1 MGITKLEALKAID
14 RDRELFCK
22 TSDMIWDNPETAFL
36 EHVSMGILC
45 DLLEKEGFEV
55 KKNIAN
61 IPTAFTGTFGHGKP
75 IIGFL
80 GEFDAL
86 SGLSQV
92 AGCAERKELVPGAA
106 GHGCGHNLLGMGSL
120 AAAWAVKTYLEAKGP
135 GSGTVIFYGCP
146 GEEGGAGKA
155 FMAKQ
160 DLFYGLDAAIT
171 WHPDDSNQVTSG
183 SYLACVQV
191 EYKFEGVA
199 AHAAGCPHM
208 GRSALD
214 AVELMNI
221 GVQFLREHM
230 PVSDRI
236 HYSIT
241 DAGGISP
248 NVVQPTAQVLYMVRS
263 DTVAKVKNL
272 LARVEDIA
280 KGAALM
286 TGTTLKR
293 RFIDGT
299 ADVVPNSVLEKAGF
313 KNFEATELPEYSE
326 EELAFAEELKK
337 TYLTDGL
344 PGFASNF
351 SPEIANFV
359 SEKTNGGEKAQND
372 FLMPLYHSEVTL
384 PGSTD
389 VGDVSWQTPTAQI
402 NTATWTSGI
411 PGHSWQV
418 VSMGKSTIAKKGMN
432 LAAKVMAATA
442 VDLFED
448 PELLAEA
455 KAEFLER
462 TKSGFVS
469 PIEDGAVPAIA
480 GEKIL

>member
-1 MGITKLEALKAID
+1 MDKKELYAYIDENKEIFEKLSDEIWEYAEISLKEHKSAAAYIKLLE
-14 RDRELFCK
+14 ELGFRVE
-22 TSDMIWDNPETAFL
+22 TGLAGVETAF
-36 EHVSMGILC
+36 S
-45 DLLEKEGFEV
+45 
-55 KKNIAN
+55 
-61 IPTAFTGTFGHGKP
+61 GTFGSGKP
-75 IIGFL
+75 VIGIL

-86 SGLSQV
+86 SGLSQKPGMTV
-92 AGCAERKELVPGAA
+92 HDELISGGS
-106 GHGCGHNLLGMGSL
+106 GHGCGHNLLGAGSL
-120 AAAWAVKTYLEAKGP
+120 AAAYGIKKYLEEKGE
-135 GSGTVIFYGCP
+135 GSGTVVFYGCP

-160 DLFYGLDAAIT
+160 GFFYGLDAALT

-230 PVSDRI
+230 PISDRI

-263 DTVAKVKNL
+263 DTVPKVKSL
-272 LARVEDIA
+272 LERVEDIA

-299 ADVVPNSVLEKAGF
+299 ADVVPNSVFEEAMY
-313 KNFEATELPEYSE
+313 KNFEATKLPEYTE
-326 EELAFAEELKK
+326 EELSFAEELKK
-337 TYLTDGL
+337 TYITEGL
-344 PGFASNF
+344 PGFASLF
-351 SPEIANFV
+351 SPEIAKFAD
-359 SEKTNGGEKAQND
+359 EKTDGGKKAQND

-418 VSMGKSTIAKKGMN
+418 VSLGKSSIAKKGMN
-432 LAAKVMAATA
+432 LAAKVIAATA

-448 PELLAEA
+448 PELLAKA
-455 KAEFLER
+455 KEEFEFK
-462 TKSGFVS
+462 TKGGFIS

-480 GEKIL
+480 GEKIV

>member
-1 MGITKLEALKAID
+1 MNKKELYAYIDENKGIFEELADSIWECAEISLKEHKSAEIYKNLLEKLGFKVETGLAGV
-14 RDRELFCK
+14 
-22 TSDMIWDNPETAFL
+22 ETAF
-36 EHVSMGILC
+36 S
-45 DLLEKEGFEV
+45 
-55 KKNIAN
+55 
-61 IPTAFTGTFGHGKP
+61 GTFGSGKP
-75 IIGFL
+75 IIGIL

-86 SGLSQV
+86 SGLSQK
-92 AGCAERKELVPGAA
+92 AGMTEHDELVFGGN
-106 GHGCGHNLLGMGSL
+106 GHGCGHNLLGAGSL
-120 AAAWAVKTYLEAKGP
+120 SAAYAVKKYLEEKGE

-155 FMAKQ
+155 FMAQKGI
-160 DLFYGLDAAIT
+160 FYGLDAALT

-183 SYLACVQV
+183 SYLSSIQV

-199 AHAAGCPHM
+199 AHAAGCPHL

-221 GVQFLREHM
+221 GVQFLREHI
-230 PVSDRI
+230 PSSDRI

-248 NVVQPTAQVLYMVRS
+248 NVVQPTAQVLYMMRS
-263 DTVAKVKNL
+263 DTVTKAKALVE
-272 LARVEDIA
+272 RVEDIA

-299 ADVVPNSVLEKAGF
+299 ADVVPNEVLEKAMY
-313 KNFEATELPEYSE
+313 KNFEEIELPEYSE

-337 TYLTDGL
+337 TYITDGL

-351 SPEIANFV
+351 SPEIAKFV
-359 SEKTNGGEKAQND
+359 DEKTNGGKKAQND

-389 VGDVSWQTPTAQI
+389 VGDVSWQTPTVQI
-402 NTATWTSGI
+402 NTATWSSGI

-432 LAAKVMAATA
+432 LAAKVIAATA
-442 VDLFED
+442 LDLFED
-448 PELLAEA
+448 EELLSAA
-455 KAEFLER
+455 KAEFSEKA
-462 TKSGFVS
+462 KSGYVC
-469 PIEDGAVPAIA
+469 PIEEGAVPAIA

>member
-1 MGITKLEALKAID
+1 MDKKELYAYIDENKGIFEELSDSIWECAEISLKEHKSAKIYKDLLAKLGFKVETGLAGV
-14 RDRELFCK
+14 
-22 TSDMIWDNPETAFL
+22 ETAF
-36 EHVSMGILC
+36 S
-45 DLLEKEGFEV
+45 
-55 KKNIAN
+55 
-61 IPTAFTGTFGHGKP
+61 GTYGSGRP
-75 IIGFL
+75 IIGIL

-86 SGLSQV
+86 SGLSQK
-92 AGCAERKELVPGAA
+92 AGKTVHDELVVGGS
-106 GHGCGHNLLGMGSL
+106 GHGCGHNLLGAGSL
-120 AAAWAVKTYLEAKGP
+120 AAAYAVKKYLEEKGD

-155 FMAKQ
+155 FMAQKG
-160 DLFYGLDAAIT
+160 LFYDLDAALT

-183 SYLACVQV
+183 SYLACIQV

-263 DTVAKVKNL
+263 DTVVKAKNL

-299 ADVVPNSVLEKAGF
+299 ADVVTNEVLEKAMY
-313 KNFEATELPEYSE
+313 KNFLETELPEYTE
-326 EELAFAEELKK
+326 EELAFAKELKK
-337 TYLTDGL
+337 TYLTEGL

-351 SPEIANFV
+351 STDIANFV
-359 SEKTNGGEKAQND
+359 DEKTNGGEKAQND

-389 VGDVSWQTPTAQI
+389 VGDVSWQTPTVQI

-418 VSMGKSTIAKKGMN
+418 VSMGKSTIAKKGLN
-432 LAAKVMAATA
+432 LAAKVIAATA

-448 PELLAEA
+448 GELLEKA
-455 KAEFLER
+455 KAEFAVKAR
-462 TKSGFVS
+462 SGYVC

-480 GEKIL
+480 GEKIM

>member
-1 MGITKLEALKAID
+1 MNKQELYAYIDENKGIFEELSDSIWECAEISLK
-14 RDRELFCK
+14 
-22 TSDMIWDNPETAFL
+22 
-36 EHVSMGILC
+36 EHKSAEIYEN
-45 DLLEKEGFEV
+45 LLEKLGFKVETGLAGV
-55 KKNIAN
+55 K
-61 IPTAFTGTFGHGKP
+61 TAFSGTYGSGKP
-75 IIGFL
+75 VIGIL

-86 SGLSQV
+86 SGLSQK
-92 AGCAERKELVPGAA
+92 AGMTEHDELITGGN
-106 GHGCGHNLLGMGSL
+106 GHGCGHNLLGAGSL
-120 AAAWAVKTYLEAKGP
+120 SAAYAIKKYLEEKGE

-155 FMAKQ
+155 FMAQKG
-160 DLFYGLDAAIT
+160 LFYALDAALT

-183 SYLACVQV
+183 SYLSSIQV
-191 EYKFEGVA
+191 EYKFEGIA

-221 GVQFLREHM
+221 GVQFLREHI
-230 PVSDRI
+230 PSGDRI

-248 NVVQPTAQVLYMVRS
+248 NVVQPTAQVLYMMRS
-263 DTVAKVKNL
+263 DTVTKAKALVE
-272 LARVEDIA
+272 RVEDIA

-286 TGTTLKR
+286 TGTKLKR

-299 ADVVPNSVLEKAGF
+299 ADVVPNEALEKAMF
-313 KNFEATELPEYSE
+313 RNFSEIELPEYSE
-326 EELAFAEELKK
+326 EEIAFAEKLKE
-337 TYLTDGL
+337 TYITEGL

-351 SPEIANFV
+351 SPEIAKFV
-359 SEKTNGGEKAQND
+359 EEKTSGGKKAQND

-389 VGDVSWQTPTAQI
+389 VGDVSWQTPTVQI
-402 NTATWTSGI
+402 NTATWSSGI

-432 LAAKVMAATA
+432 LAAKVIAATA

-448 PELLAEA
+448 EKLLAAA
-455 KAEFLER
+455 KAEFAEKA
-462 TKSGFVS
+462 KSGYVC
-469 PIEDGAVPAIA
+469 PIEEGAVPAIA

>member
-1 MGITKLEALKAID
+1 MDKKELYAYIDENKEIFEELSDTIWECAEISLKEHKSAEAYKTLLAKLGFKVETGLAGV
-14 RDRELFCK
+14 
-22 TSDMIWDNPETAFL
+22 ETAF
-36 EHVSMGILC
+36 S
-45 DLLEKEGFEV
+45 
-55 KKNIAN
+55 
-61 IPTAFTGTFGHGKP
+61 GTYGSGRP
-75 IIGFL
+75 IIGIL

-86 SGLSQV
+86 SGLSQK
-92 AGCAERKELVPGAA
+92 AGLTEHNELIIGGS
-106 GHGCGHNLLGMGSL
+106 GHGCGHNLLGAGSL
-120 AAAWAVKTYLEAKGP
+120 AAAYGVKKYLEEKGE

-160 DLFYGLDAAIT
+160 GLFYDLDAALT

-263 DTVAKVKNL
+263 DTVPKVKSL
-272 LARVEDIA
+272 LERVEDIA

-299 ADVVPNSVLEKAGF
+299 ADVVTNSVLEKAMF
-313 KNFEATELPEYSE
+313 KNFEATELPEYTE
-326 EELAFAEELKK
+326 EELAFAAELKK
-337 TYLTDGL
+337 TYITEGL
-344 PGFASNF
+344 PGFASMF
-351 SPEIANFV
+351 DAGIATYV
-359 SEKTNGGEKAQND
+359 DDKTNGGEEAQND

-432 LAAKVMAATA
+432 LAAKVIAATA
-442 VDLFED
+442 IDLFED
-448 PELLAEA
+448 PELLAAA
-455 KAEFLER
+455 KAEYE
-462 TKSGFVS
+462 KKAKGGFIS

>member
-1 MGITKLEALKAID
+1 MNKKELYAYIDENKGIFEELADSIWECAEISLKEHKSAEIYKNLLENLGFKVETGLAGV
-14 RDRELFCK
+14 
-22 TSDMIWDNPETAFL
+22 ETAF
-36 EHVSMGILC
+36 S
-45 DLLEKEGFEV
+45 
-55 KKNIAN
+55 
-61 IPTAFTGTFGHGKP
+61 GTFGSGKP
-75 IIGFL
+75 IIGIL

-86 SGLSQV
+86 SGLSQKE
-92 AGCAERKELVPGAA
+92 GMTEHDELVCGGN
-106 GHGCGHNLLGMGSL
+106 GHGCGHNLLGAGSL
-120 AAAWAVKTYLEAKGP
+120 SAAYAVKKYLEEKGE

-155 FMAKQ
+155 FMAQKGI
-160 DLFYGLDAAIT
+160 FYGLDAALT

-183 SYLACVQV
+183 SYLSSIQV

-199 AHAAGCPHM
+199 AHAAGCPHL

-221 GVQFLREHM
+221 GVQFLREHI
-230 PVSDRI
+230 PSSDRI

-248 NVVQPTAQVLYMVRS
+248 NVVQPTAQVLYMMRS
-263 DTVAKVKNL
+263 DTVTKAKALVE
-272 LARVEDIA
+272 RVEDIA

-299 ADVVPNSVLEKAGF
+299 ADVVPNEVLEKAMY
-313 KNFEATELPEYSE
+313 KNFEEIELPEYSE

-337 TYLTDGL
+337 TYITDGL

-351 SPEIANFV
+351 SPEIAKFV
-359 SEKTNGGEKAQND
+359 DEKTNGGKKAQND

-389 VGDVSWQTPTAQI
+389 VGDVSWQTPTVQI
-402 NTATWTSGI
+402 NTATWSSGI

-432 LAAKVMAATA
+432 LAAKVIAATA
-442 VDLFED
+442 LDLFED
-448 PELLAEA
+448 EELLSAA
-455 KAEFLER
+455 KAEFSEKA
-462 TKSGFVS
+462 KSGYVC
-469 PIEDGAVPAIA
+469 PIEEGAVPAIA

>member
-1 MGITKLEALKAID
+1 MDKKELYAYIEENKGIFEELADSIWECAEISLKEHKSAEIYKNLLEKLGFKVESEIAGV
-14 RDRELFCK
+14 
-22 TSDMIWDNPETAFL
+22 ETAF
-36 EHVSMGILC
+36 S
-45 DLLEKEGFEV
+45 
-55 KKNIAN
+55 
-61 IPTAFTGTFGHGKP
+61 GTFGSGKP
-75 IIGFL
+75 VIGIL

-86 SGLSQV
+86 SGLSQKDGLTV
-92 AGCAERKELVPGAA
+92 HDELIPGGN
-106 GHGCGHNLLGMGSL
+106 GHGCGHNLLGAGALS
-120 AAAWAVKTYLEAKGP
+120 AAYAVKKYLEKKGE
-135 GSGTVIFYGCP
+135 GAGTVIFFGCP

-155 FMAKQ
+155 FMAQKGI
-160 DLFYGLDAAIT
+160 FYGLDAALT
-171 WHPDDSNQVTSG
+171 WHPDDSNQVSSG
-183 SYLACVQV
+183 SYLSSIQV
-191 EYKFEGVA
+191 EYKFEGIA
-199 AHAAGCPHM
+199 AHAAGCPHL

-221 GVQFLREHM
+221 GVQFLREHI
-230 PVSDRI
+230 PASDRI

-248 NVVQPTAQVLYMVRS
+248 NVVQPVAQVLYMMRS
-263 DTVAKVKNL
+263 DTVTKAKALVE
-272 LARVEDIA
+272 RVEDIA

-286 TGTTLKR
+286 TGTKLKR

-299 ADVVPNSVLEKAGF
+299 ADVVPNEVLEKAMY
-313 KNFEATELPEYSE
+313 KNFSEIELPEYSE
-326 EELAFAEELKK
+326 EELAFAAELKK
-337 TYLTDGL
+337 TYITEGL
-344 PGFASNF
+344 PGFASHF
-351 SPEIANFV
+351 SPEIAKFV
-359 SEKTNGGEKAQND
+359 DEKTNGGEKAQND

-389 VGDVSWQTPTAQI
+389 VGDVSWQTPTVQI

-448 PELLAEA
+448 EELLAAA
-455 KAEFLER
+455 KAEFAEKS
-462 TKSGFVS
+462 KSGYVC
-469 PIEDGAVPAIA
+469 PIEEGAVPAVA

>member
-1 MGITKLEALKAID
+1 MDKKELYNYIDENKNIFEELSDSIWECPEISLKEHKAAETYKNLLEKLGFKVESGLAGV
-14 RDRELFCK
+14 
-22 TSDMIWDNPETAFL
+22 ETAF
-36 EHVSMGILC
+36 S
-45 DLLEKEGFEV
+45 
-55 KKNIAN
+55 
-61 IPTAFTGTFGHGKP
+61 GTFGSGKP
-75 IIGFL
+75 AIGIL

-86 SGLSQV
+86 SGLSQE
-92 AGCAERKELVPGAA
+92 AGKTVHSEVVCGGS
-106 GHGCGHNLLGMGSL
+106 GHGCGHNLLGAGALS
-120 AAAWAVKTYLEAKGP
+120 AAYAIKKYLEEKGEN
-135 GSGTVIFYGCP
+135 SGTVIFYGCP

-155 FMAKQ
+155 FMAQKG
-160 DLFYGLDAAIT
+160 LFYGLDAALT

-183 SYLACVQV
+183 SYLSSIQV

-199 AHAAGCPHM
+199 AHAAGCPHL

-221 GVQFLREHM
+221 GVQFLREHI
-230 PVSDRI
+230 PSSDRI

-248 NVVQPTAQVLYMVRS
+248 NVVQPTAQVLYMMRS
-263 DTVAKVKNL
+263 DTVAKAKALVE
-272 LARVEDIA
+272 RVEDIA

-299 ADVVPNSVLEKAGF
+299 ADVVPNSVLEKALH
-313 KNFEATELPEYSE
+313 KNFSEIELPEYTE
-326 EELAFAEELKK
+326 EELAFASELKK
-337 TYLTDGL
+337 TYITEGL
-344 PGFASNF
+344 PGFASLF
-351 SPEIANFV
+351 DPKIAAFV
-359 SEKTNGGEKAQND
+359 DEKTNGGEKAQND

-402 NTATWTSGI
+402 NTATWSSGI

-418 VSMGKSTIAKKGMN
+418 VSIGKSTIAKKGMN
-432 LAAKVMAATA
+432 LAAKVLAATA

-448 PELLAEA
+448 EELLSSA
-455 KAEFLER
+455 KAEFEIK
-462 TKSGFVS
+462 TKSGYVC
-469 PIEDGAVPAIA
+469 PIEEGAVPAIA

>member
-1 MGITKLEALKAID
+1 MDKKELYAYIEENKGIFEELSDTIWECAEISLKEHKSAEAYKTLLAKLGFKVETGLAGV
-14 RDRELFCK
+14 
-22 TSDMIWDNPETAFL
+22 ETAF
-36 EHVSMGILC
+36 S
-45 DLLEKEGFEV
+45 
-55 KKNIAN
+55 
-61 IPTAFTGTFGHGKP
+61 GTYGSGRP
-75 IIGFL
+75 IIGIL

-86 SGLSQV
+86 SGLSQK
-92 AGCAERKELVPGAA
+92 AGLTVHDELVIGGS
-106 GHGCGHNLLGMGSL
+106 GHGCGHNLLGAGSL
-120 AAAWAVKTYLEAKGP
+120 SAAYAVKKYLEEKGE

-160 DLFYGLDAAIT
+160 GLFYNLDAALT

-286 TGTTLKR
+286 TGTKLKR

-299 ADVVPNSVLEKAGF
+299 ADVVPNSVLEKAMF
-313 KNFEATELPEYSE
+313 KNFEATELPEYTE
-326 EELAFAEELKK
+326 EELAFASELKN
-337 TYLTDGL
+337 TYETENL
-344 PGFASNF
+344 PGFASMF
-351 SPEIANFV
+351 DAGIAAFV
-359 SEKTNGGEKAQND
+359 DEKTSGGTKAQND
-372 FLMPLYHSEVTL
+372 FLMPLFHSEVTL

-418 VSMGKSTIAKKGMN
+418 VSMGKSSIAKKGMN
-432 LAAKVMAATA
+432 LAAKVIAATA

-448 PELLAEA
+448 PELLAAA
-455 KAEFLER
+455 KAEFAEK

>member
-1 MGITKLEALKAID
+1 MDKKELYAYIDENKGIFEELSDKIWGFAEISLKEHESAKAYKD
-14 RDRELFCK
+14 LLAELGFK
-22 TSDMIWDNPETAFL
+22 VETGLAGVETAF
-36 EHVSMGILC
+36 S
-45 DLLEKEGFEV
+45 
-55 KKNIAN
+55 
-61 IPTAFTGTFGHGKP
+61 GTYGSGKP
-75 IIGFL
+75 VIGIL

-86 SGLSQV
+86 SGLSQKPGLTV
-92 AGCAERKELVPGAA
+92 HDELITGGS
-106 GHGCGHNLLGMGSL
+106 GHGCGHNLLGAGSL
-120 AAAWAVKTYLEAKGP
+120 SAAYAIKKYLEEKGE
-135 GSGTVIFYGCP
+135 GNGTVIFYGCP

-389 VGDVSWQTPTAQI
+389 VGDVSWQTPTLSI

-432 LAAKVMAATA
+432 LAAKVIAATA
-442 VDLFED
+442 IDLFED
-448 PELLAEA
+448 PELLSAA
-455 KAEFLER
+455 KAEFLEK

>member
-1 MGITKLEALKAID
+1 MNKKELYAYIDENKGIFEELADSIWECAEISLKEHKSAEIYKNLLEKLGFKVETGLAGV
-14 RDRELFCK
+14 
-22 TSDMIWDNPETAFL
+22 ETAF
-36 EHVSMGILC
+36 S
-45 DLLEKEGFEV
+45 
-55 KKNIAN
+55 
-61 IPTAFTGTFGHGKP
+61 GTFGSGKP
-75 IIGFL
+75 IIGIL

-86 SGLSQV
+86 SGLSQK
-92 AGCAERKELVPGAA
+92 AGVTEHDELVCGGN
-106 GHGCGHNLLGMGSL
+106 GHGCGHNLLGAGSL
-120 AAAWAVKTYLEAKGP
+120 SAAYAVKKYLEEKGE

-155 FMAKQ
+155 FMAQKGI
-160 DLFYGLDAAIT
+160 FYGLDAALT

-183 SYLACVQV
+183 SYLSSIQV

-199 AHAAGCPHM
+199 AHAAGCPHL

-221 GVQFLREHM
+221 GVQFLREHI
-230 PVSDRI
+230 PSSDRI

-248 NVVQPTAQVLYMVRS
+248 NVVQPTAQVLYMMRS
-263 DTVAKVKNL
+263 DTVTKAKALVE
-272 LARVEDIA
+272 RVEDIA

-299 ADVVPNSVLEKAGF
+299 ADVVPNEVLEKAMY
-313 KNFEATELPEYSE
+313 KNFEEIELPEYSE

-337 TYLTDGL
+337 TYITDGL

-351 SPEIANFV
+351 SPEIAKFV
-359 SEKTNGGEKAQND
+359 DEKTNGGKKAQND
-372 FLMPLYHSEVTL
+372 FLMPFYHSEVTL

-389 VGDVSWQTPTAQI
+389 VGDVSWQTPTVQI
-402 NTATWTSGI
+402 NTATWSSGI

-432 LAAKVMAATA
+432 LAAKVIAATA
-442 VDLFED
+442 LDLFED
-448 PELLAEA
+448 KELLSAA
-455 KAEFLER
+455 KAEFSEKA
-462 TKSGFVS
+462 KSGYVC
-469 PIEDGAVPAIA
+469 PIEEGAVPAIA